1 LPELFED
8 VIVRTIARLMTPFIQ
23 LFALYILMHG
33 HATPGGGFQAGVIMA
48 ASFILIAIALGLPEA
63 KDRVKQKAR
72 LPMESFGPLNFVVIG
87 IICMVCG
94 GYYLQYTKVPLLPS
108 PQAVSAILIS
118 AVEVGI
124 GVTVMAMVTTI
135 FFSMAGGKHDTS

>member
-1 LPELFED
+1 MPELFED

-23 LFALYILMHG
+23 LFALYVLMHG
-33 HATPGGGFQAGVIMA
+33 HATPGGGFQAGVIIA
-48 ASFILIAIALGLPEA
+48 ASFILVAIALGLEEA
-63 KDRVKQKAR
+63 KDRVKQKVR
-72 LPMESFGPLNFVVIG
+72 LPMESFGPLNFVVVG
-87 IICMVCG
+87 VVCMICG
-94 GYYLQYTKVPLLPS
+94 GYYLQYTIVPLLPS
-108 PQAVSAILIS
+108 LQAVGAVLIS

>member
-8 VIVRTIARLMTPFIQ
+8 VIVRTVARLMTPFIQ
-23 LFALYILMHG
+23 LFALYVLMHG
-33 HATPGGGFQAGVIMA
+33 HATPGGGFQAGVIIA
-48 ASFILIAIALGLPEA
+48 ASFILIAIAIGLQEA
-63 KDRVKQKAR
+63 KERVTQKAR

-87 IICMVCG
+87 VICMIFG

-108 PQAVSAILIS
+108 LQAVGATLIS

-135 FFSMAGGKHDTS
+135 FFSMVGGKHA

>member
-1 LPELFED
+1 MPELFED

-23 LFALYILMHG
+23 LFALYVLMHG

-48 ASFILIAIALGLPEA
+48 ASFILIAIALGLDEA
-63 KDRVKQKAR
+63 KDRVRQKAR
-72 LPMESFGPLNFVVIG
+72 LLMESFGLLNFVIIG

-108 PQAVSAILIS
+108 SQAVGAILIS

-124 GVTVMAMVTTI
+124 GITVMAMVTTI
-135 FFSMAGGKHDTS
+135 FFSMVGGKHDTS